1 MLRYFKEE
9 RVEILESIK
18 FNKEIIQTYYSCT
31 FIWDRLEKIKI
42 LLIENIE
49 YYKRLKNANSFIKNY
64 KVKEKVYT
72 KPVINKIEREYDNME
87 QDMKREQ
94 FIQEW
99 FNNYLLSYS
108 R

>member
-9 RVEILESIK
+9 RIEVLESIK
-18 FNKEIIQTYYSCT
+18 FNKQMIQTYYSCP

-72 KPVINKIEREYDNME
+72 KPVIDKVEREYDNME
-87 QDMKREQ
+87 QDRKREQ
-94 FIQEW
+94 FVQEW

>member
-1 MLRYFKEE
+1 
-9 RVEILESIK
+9 
-18 FNKEIIQTYYSCT
+18 
-31 FIWDRLEKIKI
+31 LEKIKI

-94 FIQEW
+94 FIQE
-99 FNNYLLSYS
+99 
-108 R
+108 